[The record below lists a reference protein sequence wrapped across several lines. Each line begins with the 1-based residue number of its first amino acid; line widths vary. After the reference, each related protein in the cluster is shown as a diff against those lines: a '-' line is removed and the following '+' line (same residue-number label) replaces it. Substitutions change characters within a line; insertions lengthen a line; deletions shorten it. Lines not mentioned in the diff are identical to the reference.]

1 MIHEFTEENLN
12 IIGEIL
18 GARIK
23 KSSGVYRFELVNEE
37 HGRKLALE
45 MHLDLEVDGRKM
57 NMISVYAQNTFLQL
71 HNCTGFVA
79 SDILN
84 QVTFFGKNNDRTS
97 GLIVEKEAGCSFY
110 ANVSEDLL
118 TGDFTRQPQEVMMSS
133 IALSLTDS
141 IDSEGFSFG
150 DSDS

>member
-12 IIGEIL
+12 VIGEVL

-23 KSSGVYRFELVNEE
+23 KTNDVYRFELVNEE
-37 HGRKLALE
+37 HNRRLALE
-45 MHLDLEVDGRKM
+45 MHINLEVEGQKM

-84 QVTFFGKNNDRTS
+84 QVTFFGKSDQKTS
-97 GLIVEKEAGCSFY
+97 GLIVEKEAGCSFF
-110 ANVSEDLL
+110 ANVSDKLL
-118 TGDFTRQPQEVMMSS
+118 KGDFTRQPQEVMMSS
-133 IALSLTDS
+133 VALSLTDS
-141 IDSEGFSFG
+141 IDSEGFKF
-150 DSDS
+150 DSE

>member
-1 MIHEFTEENLN
+1 MIHEFTEDNLN
-12 IIGEIL
+12 IIGQVL

-23 KSSGVYRFELVNEE
+23 KTGDVYRFELVNEE
-37 HGRKLALE
+37 NNRKLALE
-45 MHLDLEVDGRKM
+45 MHVGLKVDGKEM
-57 NMISVYAQNTFLQL
+57 HMISVYSQNTFLQL

-84 QVTFFGKNNDRTS
+84 QVTFFGKTDNRTS

-110 ANVSEDLL
+110 ANVSEELL
-118 TGDFTRQPQEVMMSS
+118 KGDFTQQPQEVMMSS
-133 IALSLTDS
+133 VALSLTDS
-141 IDSEGFSFG
+141 IDSEGFRF

>member
-1 MIHEFTEENLN
+1 MIHEFSEENLK

-23 KSSGVYRFELVNEE
+23 KTGDVYRFELVNEE
-37 HGRKLALE
+37 NNRKLALE
-45 MHLDLEVDGRKM
+45 MHVDLKVDGKTM
-57 NMISVYAQNTFLQL
+57 HMISVYSQNTFLQL
-71 HNCTGFVA
+71 QNCTGFVA

-84 QVTFFGKNNDRTS
+84 QVTFFGKSDNRTS

-118 TGDFTRQPQEVMMSS
+118 KGDFTRQPQEVMMSS
-133 IALSLTDS
+133 VALSLTDS
-141 IDSEGFSFG
+141 IDSEGFKF
-150 DSDS
+150 DSDT